1 LIQGGGPVEWA
12 IAKGYTRDG
21 LSSPK
26 DTRRPLERGRF
37 KGKQSGSARG
47 NHLMARILIVDD
59 SPSQLLGIKRIV
71 EKLGHEAITAEDGA
85 AGVEAA
91 KRELPDLILMDV
103 VMPNLNGFQATRT
116 ISKEETTKH
125 IPIILVTTKDQ
136 DTDKVWGLR
145 QGAKDYV
152 VKPIKEEELVKA
164 LKTHLPA

>member
-1 LIQGGGPVEWA
+1 
-12 IAKGYTRDG
+12 
-21 LSSPK
+21 
-26 DTRRPLERGRF
+26 
-37 KGKQSGSARG
+37 
-47 NHLMARILIVDD
+47 MARILIVDD

-85 AGVEAA
+85 QGVEVA

-152 VKPIKEEELVKA
+152 VKPIKEEELIKA
-164 LKTHLPA
+164 LKEHLPHT